1 MSIEYVINLYTL
13 INQCLY
19 YLNNIIK
26 SYLRHVI
33 RIIFYTR
40 LNNDWGLIEVL

>member
-26 SYLRHVI
+26 SYLKYII
-33 RIIFYTR
+33 RIIFYIY
-40 LNNDWGLIEVL
+40 LNNN

>member
-1 MSIEYVINLYTL
+1 MSIEYVIDLYAL

-26 SYLRHVI
+26 SYSKHVI

-40 LNNDWGLIEVL
+40 LNSD